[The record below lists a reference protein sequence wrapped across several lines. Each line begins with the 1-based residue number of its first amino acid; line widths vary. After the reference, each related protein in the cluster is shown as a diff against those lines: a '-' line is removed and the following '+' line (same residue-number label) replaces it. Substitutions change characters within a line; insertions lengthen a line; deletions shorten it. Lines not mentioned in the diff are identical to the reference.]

1 MSELFKRSAAKLSCA
16 AALLFLGSVRIAS
29 ADDKSGALTSQAAVE
44 IAIKNNPQLH
54 IALLQETQAR
64 YSVTAEEA
72 LYDSIFD
79 ANASIAHNKNPSLR
93 NNDGTIVSTRD
104 TINLGAELTKTFAL
118 GTVLQASLAGA
129 RGVSASPPI
138 NNMGGPN
145 AVGPSYSLLGQ
156 LTLTQPFLRGAGSTL
171 GLATLR
177 VARLDRTVATLVAQ
191 QTGSQILHDVLSDY
205 WELWFATEAV
215 RIDEA
220 SRDLAKTQQLQADQQ
235 VASGTL
241 AHVDALP
248 FATAT
253 AQQDGTLDTAVTTVR
268 QKALALAL
276 AVGQANQ
283 TGPELSALETPPD
296 VTVDELDEHA
306 IDDALA
312 ASYQLKQA
320 QAQLQIAQYQAK
332 IAGDSLRPQLN
343 LNATVSAQ
351 GLGNQRVPPAFEQ
364 FGRFEAVSAQVGLT
378 FETPVTDTR
387 RSAQVEGA
395 LLSAHI
401 AEKQIESLR
410 QQTKTT
416 IELDIAARNAAKR
429 RLDFALVTEKVSH
442 DQADGT
448 QGKFLSGTAL
458 AIEVQI
464 ANNAYQVAQLAV
476 QRARVDLVKAE
487 LDLLNDRGKL
497 LARYADLLKS
507 YQPTALILKDATDP
521 M

>member
-1 MSELFKRSAAKLSCA
+1 
-16 AALLFLGSVRIAS
+16 
-29 ADDKSGALTSQAAVE
+29 
-44 IAIKNNPQLH
+44 
-54 IALLQETQAR
+54 
-64 YSVTAEEA
+64 VT
-72 LYDSIFD
+72 I
-79 ANASIAHNKNPSLR
+79 
-93 NNDGTIVSTRD
+93 
-104 TINLGAELTKTFAL
+104 
-118 GTVLQASLAGA
+118 
-129 RGVSASPPI
+129 
-138 NNMGGPN
+138 
-145 AVGPSYSLLGQ
+145 
-156 LTLTQPFLRGAGSTL
+156 
-171 GLATLR
+171 
-177 VARLDRTVATLVAQ
+177 
-191 QTGSQILHDVLSDY
+191 
-205 WELWFATEAV
+205 
-215 RIDEA
+215 
-220 SRDLAKTQQLQADQQ
+220 
-235 VASGTL
+235 
-241 AHVDALP
+241 
-248 FATAT
+248 
-253 AQQDGTLDTAVTTVR
+253 
-268 QKALALAL
+268 
-276 AVGQANQ
+276 
-283 TGPELSALETPPD
+283 
-296 VTVDELDEHA
+296 DELDEHA

-343 LNATVSAQ
+343 LNASVSAQ

-364 FGRFEAVSAQVGLT
+364 FGRMEAVSAQVGLT

-401 AEKQIESLR
+401 AEKQIENLR

-464 ANNAYQVAQLAV
+464 ANNSYQVAQLAV

-497 LARYADLLKS
+497 LERYADLLKS

>member
-1 MSELFKRSAAKLSCA
+1 MSELFKRSAAMLSFA
-16 AALLFLGSVRIAS
+16 AIGLCLCGARLAS
-29 ADDKSGALTSQAAVE
+29 AEDTSGALTSQAAVE

-64 YSVTAEEA
+64 YAVTAEEA
-72 LYDSIFD
+72 LYDPIFD
-79 ANASIAHNKNPSLR
+79 ANASIAHNRNPSLR

-104 TINLGAELTKTFAL
+104 SINLGAELTKTFTA
-118 GTVLQASLAGA
+118 GTVLQASVSGA
-129 RGVSASPPI
+129 RNASASPPI
-138 NNMGGPN
+138 NQTGGQN
-145 AVGPSYSLLGQ
+145 AVGPAYSLLGQ
-156 LTLTQPFLRGAGSTL
+156 LTLTQPFLRGAGNTL

-248 FATAT
+248 FATQT

-276 AVGQANQ
+276 AVGQASQ
-283 TGPELSALETPPD
+283 TGPELSAIETPPD
-296 VTVDELDEHA
+296 VIVDELDEHA
-306 IDDALA
+306 IEDALA

-343 LNATVSAQ
+343 LNASVSAQ
-351 GLGNQRVPPAFEQ
+351 GLGNQQVPPAFEQ
-364 FGRFEAVSAQVGLT
+364 FGRMEAVSAQVGLT

-401 AEKQIESLR
+401 AEKQIENLR

-429 RLDFALVTEKVSH
+429 RLDFALVTQKVSH

-448 QGKFLSGTAL
+448 EGNSCPAP
-458 AIEVQI
+458 
-464 ANNAYQVAQLAV
+464 
-476 QRARVDLVKAE
+476 RSPS
-487 LDLLNDRGKL
+487 
-497 LARYADLLKS
+497 RYR
-507 YQPTALILKDATDP
+507 
-521 M
+521 

>member
-1 MSELFKRSAAKLSCA
+1 MSELVKKSAARLSLAAVGLCLCA
-16 AALLFLGSVRIAS
+16 TRVAS
-29 ADDKSGALTSQAAVE
+29 AEDTSGALTSQAAVE

-54 IALLQETQAR
+54 IALLEETQAR

-72 LYDSIFD
+72 LYDPIFD
-79 ANASIAHNKNPSLR
+79 ANASIAHNRNPSLR
-93 NNDGTIVSTRD
+93 NTDGTIVTTRD
-104 TINLGAELTKTFAL
+104 TINLGAELTKNFAA
-118 GTVLQASLAGA
+118 GTMLQASLSGA
-129 RGVSASPPI
+129 RSLSASPPI
-138 NNMGGPN
+138 NNAGGAN
-145 AVGPSYSLLGQ
+145 AIGPAYSLVGQ

-191 QTGSQILHDVLSDY
+191 QTGSQILHDVLADY

-248 FATAT
+248 FATQT
-253 AQQDGTLDTAVTTVR
+253 AQQDGTLDTAVTNVR

-276 AVGQANQ
+276 AVGHAEQ
-283 TGPELSALETPPD
+283 TGPELSAIETPPD
-296 VTVDELDEHA
+296 VTIDELDEHA
-306 IDDALA
+306 IEDALA

-343 LNATVSAQ
+343 LNASVSAQ
-351 GLGNQRVPPAFEQ
+351 GLGNQRVPPAFDQ
-364 FGRFEAVSAQVGLT
+364 FGRLEAVSAQVGLT

-401 AEKQIESLR
+401 AEKQIENLR

-448 QGKFLSGTAL
+448 EGKFLSGTAL

-464 ANNAYQVAQLAV
+464 ANNSYQVAQLAV

-497 LARYADLLKS
+497 LERYADLLKS
-507 YQPTALILKDATDP
+507 YQPTALILKGATDP